1 MTVIVWDGEKL
12 VTDRK
17 ATDGTLK
24 WESSKAWYVNSSLHG
39 VCIVSGVG
47 FLKQIITL
55 RGWVANGLDPQQCPY
70 SHDEINCQLIVVTDN
85 GLYQYDE
92 LPYPIERGFIPCAFG
107 HGRDFAYGA
116 LAMGANAEQAVDVAN
131 RYSNYCGLGKEVFT
145 LHNYKDT
152 S

>member
-24 WESSKAWYVNSSLHG
+24 WESSKAWYVSSPVHG

-47 FLKQIITL
+47 FLKDIISL
-55 RGWVANGLDPQQCPY
+55 REWFAKGADPQQYPFLH
-70 SHDEINCQLIVVTDN
+70 STVNCQLIAVTDS
-85 GLYQYDE
+85 GLMLYDDS
-92 LPYPIERGFIPCAFG
+92 PYPVERGFAPCAFG

-116 LAMGANAEQAVDVAN
+116 LAMGANAEQAVDAAN
-131 RYSNYCGLGKEVFT
+131 KYSQHCGLGKEVFT
-145 LHNYKDT
+145 LHSRKP
-152 S
+152 